1 MKLLRSVTMLL
12 FGCLAM
18 ILLIATH
25 AEAQSSRNA
34 EPNKSEFQ
42 KTKPGQMPEF
52 NSQAEKDAWIRN
64 QQAMKKSEYNRAQN
78 ITAPMPDFTN
88 EAEKDEWMKLN
99 PPKTVVTRSEFE
111 SLPPR
116 KQASMKAD
124 SNYIILD

>member
-1 MKLLRSVTMLL
+1 MKKTPDS
-12 FGCLAM
+12 F
-18 ILLIATH
+18 ILLVFAVLLSLAIPSTIK
-25 AEAQSSRNA
+25 AQKALNV
-34 EPNKSEFQ
+34 EPAKNEIQSV
-42 KTKPGQMPEF
+42 KPNLVPEF
-52 NSQAEKDAWIRN
+52 SSQAEKDAWIRN